1 MMGVILQLVVSA
13 DINIASLLLNEMNG
27 LADMLSGAKK
37 MVQLK
42 AQQVMQAVGVST
54 ETKDQEYDGVRDE
67 FLRLNEQ
74 LKKLC
79 VLAAQMVKDMR
90 SQANS
95 QKELLGFLADVFE
108 QHEAGASAMSVLRIV
123 SSSSKAV
130 LLEAG
135 DKLEQDVCLSIQK
148 NLESLNPRVKAR
160 MDERKKLQLAL
171 DHYKEKTQGMSRED
185 QNRALRNDAKSAEAL
200 HQFQSVNEDMVTWL
214 KSINASR
221 VLLLLK
227 SHTVLVHAIMQSGSA
242 SGDLSPHLVNDL
254 KALRDISSK
263 HAAKVAELESA
274 CGRPVDNT
282 VKSQQPHKPHHLQ
295 EQPQRQQPHQ
305 QQTAVHSPLAP
316 ELNIFGQPVA
326 SPALASTSMNDIFGN
341 SPAQNHQRSQSMGNG
356 DLGDLLGLDSTP
368 ASVSSVPAPLSSS
381 SDLLGLLSGASP
393 KLAPQVPLRRKS
405 IDKKPQASSLSSN
418 DDFMNS
424 FQATSRRKSMD
435 KQSQQLG
442 IDLLGFDAP
451 TSFNSSNSG
460 GMDDLLGSF
469 SSTPMSPSSKSPMSP
484 GGVNSAFLVMNDDDR
499 QKHVATEAI
508 HSEFKAKVRVSTDS
522 RSGPNVRAEIQQQ
535 FQQHVQQQAQ
545 EAAAKVR
552 AMQAEEESLKL
563 QKREVAGSMVQRVE
577 AWAGKNGMRKNVQ
590 AMINNFQQV
599 SQ

>member
-227 SHTVLVHAIMQSGSA
+227 SW
-242 SGDLSPHLVNDL
+242 
-254 KALRDISSK
+254 
-263 HAAKVAELESA
+263 
-274 CGRPVDNT
+274 
-282 VKSQQPHKPHHLQ
+282 
-295 EQPQRQQPHQ
+295 
-305 QQTAVHSPLAP
+305 
-316 ELNIFGQPVA
+316 
-326 SPALASTSMNDIFGN
+326 
-341 SPAQNHQRSQSMGNG
+341 
-356 DLGDLLGLDSTP
+356 STP
-368 ASVSSVPAPLSSS
+368 SCRAVPHRAISRLILS
-381 SDLLGLLSGASP
+381 
-393 KLAPQVPLRRKS
+393 
-405 IDKKPQASSLSSN
+405 
-418 DDFMNS
+418 
-424 FQATSRRKSMD
+424 
-435 KQSQQLG
+435 
-442 IDLLGFDAP
+442 
-451 TSFNSSNSG
+451 
-460 GMDDLLGSF
+460 
-469 SSTPMSPSSKSPMSP
+469 
-484 GGVNSAFLVMNDDDR
+484 
-499 QKHVATEAI
+499 
-508 HSEFKAKVRVSTDS
+508 
-522 RSGPNVRAEIQQQ
+522 
-535 FQQHVQQQAQ
+535 
-545 EAAAKVR
+545 
-552 AMQAEEESLKL
+552 
-563 QKREVAGSMVQRVE
+563 
-577 AWAGKNGMRKNVQ
+577 
-590 AMINNFQQV
+590 MI
-599 SQ
+599 